1 MIDAQEYLTSIQQA
15 GQRIELKIQ
24 QVKSLREQL
33 QSISGPLDKE
43 QVSHTRNVAVMS
55 DTIATIVDMEKEI
68 DQQANELLNT
78 KREALRLLDKTKAGS
93 ASILIKRF
101 FENKSVQELGNIL
114 GLTRRQAQRKLTDA
128 IREFQHVLDE
138 EDKHIDQK
146 AV

>member
-1 MIDAQEYLTSIQQA
+1 
-15 GQRIELKIQ
+15 
-24 QVKSLREQL
+24 
-33 QSISGPLDKE
+33 
-43 QVSHTRNVAVMS
+43 MS

-128 IREFQHVLDE
+128 ILEFQHVLDE

>member
-33 QSISGPLDKE
+33 QSISAPLDKE

-68 DQQANELLNT
+68 DQQAN
-78 KREALRLLDKTKAGS
+78 
-93 ASILIKRF
+93 
-101 FENKSVQELGNIL
+101 
-114 GLTRRQAQRKLTDA
+114 
-128 IREFQHVLDE
+128 
-138 EDKHIDQK
+138 
-146 AV
+146 